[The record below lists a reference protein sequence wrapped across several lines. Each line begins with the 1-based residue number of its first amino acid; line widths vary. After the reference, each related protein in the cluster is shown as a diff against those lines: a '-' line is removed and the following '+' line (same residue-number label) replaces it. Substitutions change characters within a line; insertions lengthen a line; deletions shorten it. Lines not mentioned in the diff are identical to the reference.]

1 MKTWY
6 CLIMNNDTIKN
17 IFAWLKVILETN
29 SLLIIFLYYYPILR
43 FEDDEDA
50 TTFNMVDNRGKTFKS
65 TVSS

>member
-29 SLLIIFLYYYPILR
+29 SLLIIFLYNYPILR